1 MVVTQKAHIK
11 NPSWASAVQ
20 VNRQTFMPNTLGGIF
35 PRVKVCSD
43 TFDIHL
49 HLNHTIF
56 QIADIPLM
64 NSK

>member
-1 MVVTQKAHIK
+1 MAYTKI
-11 NPSWASAVQ
+11 PSWASAVQ

-49 HLNHTIF
+49 HLNHSIF
-56 QIADIPLM
+56 QIAD
-64 NSK
+64 KAADE